1 MVPDKVSAVLR
12 DYRSGKAKSATELAK
27 LHGVSRSA
35 VYRLLSKEAKPNE
48 KEKTEAQRPERQ
60 EQVKEDSPQ
69 GINFMDSLM
78 DKAEHFANT
87 LGLPDDA
94 GKISHVE
101 PEDEKE
107 KEEKERQLEMVMDAM
122 LGNNSGLAGL
132 ELNLPK
138 GMEEALGGPLPKMV
152 REAKEQEHESQPPE
166 SRYGLTEA
174 KRAELTQKIVFNVQ
188 HFGPQL
194 EIITGPNKAAFI
206 QTLSSLSPAQLKDLL
221 TTLERTR
228 SVGNMAAGF
237 KQVFYVASQ
246 GAEVATQL
254 IGMRTQGFSQQ
265 LKQQDE
271 EITMIMKELAIEQW
285 ERLKAMDSPQAR
297 LGLLFCATLVQT
309 DTRNRLAD
317 HMRSQQAVPASVMAG
332 AADL

>member
-1 MVPDKVSAVLR
+1 MVPDKVAAVLR

-35 VYRLLSKEAKPNE
+35 VYRLLSKETSQ
-48 KEKTEAQRPERQ
+48 EKTEAQRPERQ

-69 GINFMDSLM
+69 GNFMDSLM
-78 DKAEHFANT
+78 DKAEQFANT

-132 ELNLPK
+132 ELKLPK
-138 GMEEALGGPLPKMV
+138 GMEEALGGPLPKMEQ
-152 REAKEQEHESQPPE
+152 RLQEHESPPE

>member
-1 MVPDKVSAVLR
+1 MIPDKAAAVLR
-12 DYRSGKAKSATELAK
+12 DYRSGKAKSASELAK

-35 VYRLLSKEAKPNE
+35 VYRLISKEPSVEAKP
-48 KEKTEAQRPERQ
+48 EAQRPEKQ
-60 EQVKEDSPQ
+60 QDDDHAEEPK
-69 GINFMDSLM
+69 GGFMDSLY
-78 DKAEHFANT
+78 DKAEQFANS

-101 PEDEKE
+101 PEDDKE
-107 KEEKERQLEMVMDAM
+107 KEEKERQLEMVMNAM
-122 LGNNSGLAGL
+122 LGQSSGTG

-138 GMEEALGGPLPKMV
+138 GLEEALGALPPSREPIPRNEIIDTAPKAFGIG
-152 REAKEQEHESQPPE
+152 EAK
-166 SRYGLTEA
+166 
-174 KRAELTQKIVFNVQ
+174 KAEMKQKIIFNVQ

-194 EIITGPNKAAFI
+194 EIITGPNKEQFL
-206 QTLSSLSPAQLKDLL
+206 QSLVSLGPQELKELL

-246 GAEVATQL
+246 AAEVATQVV
-254 IGMRTQGFSQQ
+254 GMRTQGFSQQ
-265 LKQQDE
+265 LRQQDE

-285 ERLKAMDSPQAR
+285 ERLRAMDSPQAR

-309 DTRNRLAD
+309 DARNRLQEHVQRAE
-317 HMRSQQAVPASVMAG
+317 QVPQGIAQST
-332 AADL
+332 ADL

>member
-1 MVPDKVSAVLR
+1 
-12 DYRSGKAKSATELAK
+12 
-27 LHGVSRSA
+27 
-35 VYRLLSKEAKPNE
+35 
-48 KEKTEAQRPERQ
+48 
-60 EQVKEDSPQ
+60 
-69 GINFMDSLM
+69 M
-78 DKAEHFANT
+78 DKADQFANT

-122 LGNNSGLAGL
+122 LGNGGTA
-132 ELNLPK
+132 ELKLPK
-138 GMEEALGGPLPKMV
+138 GLEEALGGPLPSAA
-152 REAKEQEHESQPPE
+152 RREHEPDEPPPASRFGLSEAK
-166 SRYGLTEA
+166 
-174 KRAELTQKIVFNVQ
+174 KAELTQKIIFNVQ
-188 HFGPQL
+188 HFGQQL
-194 EIITGPNKAAFI
+194 EIITGPNKEAFI
-206 QTLSSLSPAQLKDLL
+206 QTLTSLTPPQLKDLL

-237 KQVFYVASQ
+237 KQVFFVASQ

-254 IGMRTQGFSQQ
+254 LGMRTEGFSQQ

-297 LGLLFCATLVQT
+297 LGLLFCATLIQT

-317 HMRSQQAVPASVMAG
+317 HMRAQQTVPPSMMANTT
-332 AADL
+332 DL